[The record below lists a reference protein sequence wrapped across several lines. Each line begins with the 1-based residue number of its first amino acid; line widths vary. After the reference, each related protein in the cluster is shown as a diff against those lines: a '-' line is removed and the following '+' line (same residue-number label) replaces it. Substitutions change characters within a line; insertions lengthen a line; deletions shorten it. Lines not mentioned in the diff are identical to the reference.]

1 MFCCLGF
8 LFTPLSTPALVGLFT
23 IGISAFIYVLSKPKP
38 VYPPINLNKQSIG
51 TQGGARR
58 CALLKDDNLMSY
70 YYEDAKTLYEVFMR
84 GLRVSGNGDC
94 LGYRKPNKP
103 YEWISYRQVTDRAEF
118 LGSGLVH
125 KGCKTSPEQFIG
137 IFSQN
142 RPEAVIAELA
152 CFTYSM
158 VIVPLY
164 DTLGPEAI
172 VFIVNRAE
180 LSVVICDKPD
190 KAVVLLNNC
199 EKGLTPVL
207 KTVILMEGFEDGL
220 KEKGAKYGVEI
231 LLMKDVE
238 YLGKENFKKPVP
250 PNPEDLCLV
259 CFTSGTTGDPKGAML
274 THRNIVADASGFLKN
289 TESTFAPLTSD
300 IAISYLPMAH
310 SFERVVQT
318 VVYCSGA
325 KIGFFQGDIR
335 LLTDDMKTLRPTV
348 FPTVPRLLNR
358 IYDKIQSGADTPFK
372 KHLLAFAASR
382 KFAEVKEG
390 IIRNDSIWDKF
401 IFKKVQETMGGRVR
415 VMVTAAAPISP
426 TVLSF
431 LRATLGC
438 QIFEAYG
445 QTECGA
451 GCTFSTP
458 GDWTAGHVG
467 APLPCNTVKLVD
479 VTDMNYFSSNG
490 EGEVCIKGP
499 NVFNGYLKDP
509 EKTSEALDEE
519 GWLHT
524 GDIGKWLPNGT
535 LKIIDRKKNIFKLAQ
550 GEYIAPEKIEN
561 VYIRSA
567 PVAQIFVHGDSLKSC
582 LVGVVIPDSEVLPEF
597 AAKIGVKG
605 SYEELCRSTTV
616 KKAILD
622 DIIKLG
628 KQAGL
633 KSFEQVKDIYVHSEM
648 LTVENGF
655 LTPTLKA
662 KRAEVAKHFKSHMD
676 ELYSKLQE

>member
-1 MFCCLGF
+1 MFCCLSF
-8 LFTPLSTPALVGLFT
+8 LLTPLSTPAIVTLFT
-23 IGISAFIYVLSKPKP
+23 IGITAFIYVLTKPKP
-38 VYPPINLNKQSIG
+38 VYPPIDLNRQSIG

-58 CALLKDDNLMSY
+58 CALLKDDQLMSY
-70 YYEDAKTLYEVFMR
+70 YYEDAKTLYEVFLR
-84 GLRVSGNGDC
+84 GVRVSGNGNC
-94 LGYRKPNKP
+94 LGYRKPNQP
-103 YEWISYRQVTDRAEF
+103 YQWLTYRQVADRAEL

-125 KGCKTSPEQFIG
+125 KGCKPSPDQFIG

-152 CFTYSM
+152 CYTYSM
-158 VIVPLY
+158 VVVPLY

-180 LSVVICDKPD
+180 LSVVVCDKPE
-190 KAVVLLNNC
+190 KAVILLNNC
-199 EKGLTPVL
+199 EQGQTPVL
-207 KTVILMEGFEDGL
+207 KTVILMEPFDSEL
-220 KEKGAKYGVEI
+220 EKRGAKCGVEI

-250 PNPEDLCLV
+250 PNPDDLSV
-259 CFTSGTTGDPKGAML
+259 ICFTSGTTGDPKGAML
-274 THRNIVADASGFLKN
+274 THGNVVADIASFVKN

-300 IAISYLPMAH
+300 IVISYLPMAH
-310 SFERVVQT
+310 MFERVVQA
-318 VVYCSGA
+318 VVFQSGA
-325 KIGFFQGDIR
+325 KVGFFQGDVR
-335 LLTDDMKTLRPTV
+335 LLTDDMKELRPTV

-358 IYDKIQSGADTPFK
+358 IYDKIQSGAQTPFK
-372 KHLLAFAASR
+372 KHLLDFAVAR
-382 KFAEVKEG
+382 KFSEFKQG

-401 IFKKVQETMGGRVR
+401 IFKKVQDTMGGRVR
-415 VMVTAAAPISP
+415 IMVTAAAPISEN
-426 TVLSF
+426 VLSF
-431 LRATLGC
+431 LRAALGC

-445 QTECGA
+445 QTECAA

-467 APLPCNTVKLVD
+467 APLPCNMVKLVD
-479 VTDMNYFSSNG
+479 VIDMNYYASDG

-499 NVFNGYLKDP
+499 NVFKGYLKDP
-509 EKTSEALDEE
+509 EKTAEALDSE

-561 VYIRSA
+561 VYVRSF
-567 PVAQIFVHGDSLKSC
+567 PVAQVFVHGDSLKSC
-582 LVGVVIPDSEVLPEF
+582 LVGVVIPDPEALPDF
-597 AAKIGVKG
+597 AAKLGLKG
-605 SYEELCRSTTV
+605 TYEELCVNTEV
-616 KKAILD
+616 KTAILED
-622 DIIKLG
+622 MIKVG

-633 KSFEQVKDIYVHSEM
+633 KSFEQVKDIYIHSEM
-648 LTVENGF
+648 MTVENGF

-662 KRAEVAKHFKSHMD
+662 KRAEVAKHFKSHID
-676 ELYSKLQE
+676 NLYSKLHE

>member
-8 LFTPLSTPALVGLFT
+8 LFTPLPTPLLVALFAVGL
-23 IGISAFIYVLSKPKP
+23 SAFIYVLTKPKP
-38 VYPPINLNKQSIG
+38 VFPPIDLKKQSIG
-51 TQGGARR
+51 TQGWARR

-70 YYEDAKTLYEVFMR
+70 YYDDAKTLYEVFMR
-84 GLRVSGNGDC
+84 GVRVSGNGNC
-94 LGYRKPNKP
+94 LGFRKPNKP
-103 YEWISYRQVTDRAEF
+103 YEWVTYKEVADRAEF
-118 LGSGLVH
+118 FGSGLVH
-125 KGCKTSPEQFIG
+125 KGCKPSPDQFIG
-137 IFSQN
+137 VFSQN
-142 RPEAVIAELA
+142 RPEVVIAELG
-152 CFTYSM
+152 CYTYSM
-158 VIVPLY
+158 VVVPLY
-164 DTLGPEAI
+164 DTLGAEAI

-180 LSVVICDKPD
+180 LSVVICDKSD
-190 KAVVLLNNC
+190 KARILLDNC
-199 EKGLTPVL
+199 EKQLTPVL
-207 KTVILMEGFEDGL
+207 KKIIVMEPFENDV
-220 KEKGAKYGVEI
+220 KDRGAKCGVEV

-238 YLGKENFKKPVP
+238 DLGKENFRKAVP
-250 PNPEDLCLV
+250 PKPEDLCVV

-274 THRNIVADASGFLKN
+274 THENVVSDAASFLKN
-289 TESTFAPLTSD
+289 TESTFAPQTSD
-300 IAISYLPMAH
+300 ITISYLPMAH
-310 SFERVVQT
+310 MFERVVQT
-318 VVYCSGA
+318 IVFCSGA
-325 KIGFFQGDIR
+325 KVGFFQGDVR

-358 IYDKIQSGADTPFK
+358 IYDKIQSGAQTPFK
-372 KHLLAFAASR
+372 KRLLEFAVAQ
-382 KFAEVKEG
+382 KFSEVKQG
-390 IIRNDSIWDKF
+390 IIRNDSVWDKL
-401 IFKKVQETMGGRVR
+401 IFKKVQDTMGGRVR
-415 VMVTAAAPISP
+415 IMVTAAAPISEN
-426 TVLSF
+426 VLSF
-431 LRATLGC
+431 LRSALGC

-467 APLPCNTVKLVD
+467 APLPCNVVKLVD
-479 VTDMNYFSSNG
+479 VVDMNYFASNG

-499 NVFNGYLKDP
+499 NVFKGYLKDP
-509 EKTSEALDEE
+509 EKTAEALDED

-561 VYIRSA
+561 VYVRSG
-567 PVAQIFVHGDSLKSC
+567 PVAQVFVHGDSLRAC
-582 LVGVVIPDSEVLPEF
+582 LVGVVIPDPEVLPDF
-597 AAKIGVKG
+597 AAKLDVKG
-605 SYEELCRSTTV
+605 SYEELCKSAVV

-622 DIIKLG
+622 DMTKVG

-662 KRAEVAKHFKSHMD
+662 KRAEVAKHFRPHIE
-676 ELYSKLQE
+676 ELYTSLGE